1 MVVDGLGG
9 KMLAALAQ
17 HQKSKNTA
25 GNSCDDK
32 KVMQVSDHDFFS
44 SANTGGKIHLR
55 NHPKNE
61 PGPSIVRD
69 T

>member
-25 GNSCDDK
+25 GK
-32 KVMQVSDHDFFS
+32 KSPYKVSDNDFFS

-61 PGPSIVRD
+61 PGPSLVGN